1 MLKIYYICSKR
12 GLRLVEIQFAANT
25 DSSAVQANQATSVD
39 IENVEGD
46 NMVLR
51 FQQSL
56 QEESAMP
63 QPFTTRQFQAG
74 NSQAV
79 RLPAEL
85 AYPPKTELVVTRV
98 GEKIIVQ
105 PLEKTMGNV
114 PHLFA
119 ALRKHAVGG
128 ASSTF
133 TRPEFVEARRSR
145 SKQ

>member
-1 MLKIYYICSKR
+1 
-12 GLRLVEIQFAANT
+12 
-25 DSSAVQANQATSVD
+25 
-39 IENVEGD
+39 
-46 NMVLR
+46 
-51 FQQSL
+51 
-56 QEESAMP
+56 MP
-63 QPFTTRQFQAG
+63 QTFTTRQFQAG

-114 PHLFA
+114 PNLFA
-119 ALRKHAVGG
+119 ALKKHTVDG
-128 ASSTF
+128 AGALS
-133 TRPEFVEARRSR
+133 RPEFVEARRSR